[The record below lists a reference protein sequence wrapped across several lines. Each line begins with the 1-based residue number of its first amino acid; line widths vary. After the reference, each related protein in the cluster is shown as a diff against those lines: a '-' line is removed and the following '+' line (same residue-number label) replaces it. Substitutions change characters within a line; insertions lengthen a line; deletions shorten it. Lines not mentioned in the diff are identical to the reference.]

1 MPSRRPQTSASSV
14 LFTLLVSLATSRAA
28 DEYEVLCD
36 RMVEQYQLAARY
48 HNANRFDDEQRA
60 TASGLEAFSR
70 AVALDPSGPQ
80 AYLHQGTFLQNTHRF
95 DEAIEQWRAVRPL
108 VAGISSRAPGGGSWK
123 AFIDGRETVA
133 RIGRA
138 AVARDAAYQE
148 GQGNISAALGY
159 ALELV
164 DIAPRAP
171 HFLFEAGTIAWVDAR
186 ETAAV
191 DVACGLLERSQ
202 AAAAAAAA
210 AFVRRDRAQ
219 RDPRSAVGASGGRV
233 CPDAATLLHAR
244 NLSVLGRAASTLA
257 DAAPAAGEGWDALLA
272 GQRLRVASSHGSAY
286 VASFEGAA
294 GLYGGEGVV
303 AAVRESAVS
312 GAGLGARMAPTA
324 EGHAVAA
331 AACPLL
337 IFGGASWPFQALH
350 KAFWLSQETWRAD
363 AAVKLFDHTAK
374 GGSGSRPA
382 TWMRQG
388 PQPARSTY
396 PRLASL
402 VSYASTDFYH
412 FVLEGLPRLALLLPV
427 LLADPTLPLAVPT
440 TRTKL
445 AGGQGF
451 VAQLLQLA
459 LPADFEPARLV
470 PYADEGDAPG
480 ERLRASTQLIWAD
493 WPSADVTADGFLF
506 GRADGRTDGR
516 PTHCLTPAP
525 VLRAAAA
532 MVARAWEAK
541 HPEAHEAESEARP
554 ALIVAV
560 RRDVSMRNLAP
571 ADEASLLSELRNLA
585 AEVHWELVV
594 FDGSAGIAGG
604 VPLFRRARAVVGVHG
619 GALSNVLFSAHDS
632 AENGRVLLVELTV
645 ASRIAAHYAHAAA
658 ALGLRYQAVPLVDDG
673 HGVGASSVRLPEGA
687 AHAVAEHVAEHAR
700 RFGGTGADR
709 GGKEELR

>member
-1 MPSRRPQTSASSV
+1 M
-14 LFTLLVSLATSRAA
+14 LFALLGSTSRAA
-28 DEYEVLCD
+28 DDYEALCD

-60 TASGLEAFSR
+60 TVAGMEAFAR
-70 AVALDPSGPQ
+70 AVELDPNGPQ

-108 VAGISSRAPGGGSWK
+108 VATISSRAPGGGSWK

-148 GQGNISAALGY
+148 GQGNISAALGH

-219 RDPRSAVGASGGRV
+219 RDPRAAVGASGGRV

-272 GQRLRVASSHGSAY
+272 GQRLRVAGSHGTAY
-286 VASFEGAA
+286 VASLEGPA
-294 GLYGGEGVV
+294 GLYGGEGIV

-312 GAGLGARMAPTA
+312 GAGLGLRKALRA
-324 EGHAVAA
+324 EEHAVAA

-350 KAFWLSQETWRAD
+350 KAFWLSEETWRTD
-363 AAVKLFDHTAK
+363 GAVKLYDHTAA
-374 GGSGSRPA
+374 GGSGSRSG
-382 TWMRQG
+382 TWMRLG

-402 VSYASTDFYH
+402 VNYASTDFYH
-412 FVLEGLPRLALLLPV
+412 FVLEGLGRLALLLPV
-427 LLADPTLPLAVPT
+427 LLADPSLQLAVPT

-459 LPADFEPARLV
+459 LPAGFAPARLV

-480 ERLRASTQLIWAD
+480 ERLRASSQIVWAD
-493 WPSADVTADGFLF
+493 WPSVSSDDGFVWPSVSSDDGFGF
-506 GRADGRTDGR
+506 GRADGRTNGR

-541 HPEAHEAESEARP
+541 HPEVHAAEFEARP

-571 ADEASLLSELRNLA
+571 ADEASLLSEMRNLA

-594 FDGSAGIAGG
+594 FDGSAGIAGS

-632 AENGRVLLVELTV
+632 AGNGRVLLVELTV

-673 HGVGASSVRLPEGA
+673 RGVGASSVRLPEGA
-687 AHAVAEHVAEHAR
+687 AHAVAELVAEHAR
-700 RFGGTGADR
+700 RFGGTGADG